1 MGGLTVRDMVPDVG
15 LFPLYLRNAGRVTDA
30 PGPYHVGAL
39 LAILSAL
46 SCPHAR
52 ASIRVGR
59 DERREPLHLW
69 ILLVGPSGNRK
80 TTCVNLASEAAEAV
94 LGGRY
99 RSALGSAAGIEEMLM
114 REPYPVMLIPE
125 APTWFASNRA
135 SYMHDGAALFC
146 DLYDGRIRRRNVL
159 EGAPRP
165 SKRSKDQGKDPDS
178 RKAVNVTILAAGA
191 TAGLMRS
198 TRRVD
203 WEGGLLS
210 RVLIVGAGEPRY
222 RPIPFSWDED
232 FLASFQRRLIA
243 VENIAKRTQ
252 TVSPTDKA
260 RQEYEAWSFRLH
272 AGLRGLSDAH
282 SILCNRLTHH
292 VLRIAALYALSRL
305 SVEISGDDML
315 RACHFGL
322 YCRDSILALDLS

>member
-1 MGGLTVRDMVPDVG
+1 MGGLTVRDMIPDVG

-39 LAILSAL
+39 LSILSGIA
-46 SCPHAR
+46 CPHAR

-80 TTCVNLASEAAEAV
+80 TTCVNLASEAAESV
-94 LGGRY
+94 LGDRY
-99 RSALGSAAGIEEMLM
+99 RSALGSAAGIEEMLL
-114 REPYPVMLIPE
+114 REPYPIMLIPE

-159 EGAPRP
+159 EGAPRQ
-165 SKRSKDQGKDPDS
+165 SKRQKGEKQPDTL
-178 RKAVNVTILAAGA
+178 KAVNVTILAAGA

-210 RVLIVGAGEPRY
+210 RVLIVGAGDPRY
-222 RPIPFSWDED
+222 RPIPFSWDES
-232 FLASFQRRLIA
+232 FLTSFTRRLRA
-243 VENIAKRTQ
+243 VENIAKRTSVV
-252 TVSPTDKA
+252 TPTNEA
-260 RQEYEAWSFRLH
+260 RQEYEGWSFQLH

-282 SILCNRLTHH
+282 AILCNRLTHH
-292 VLRIAALYALSRL
+292 VLRISALYALSRL
-305 SVEISGDDML
+305 ETIISRDDML
-315 RACHFGL
+315 RACAFGL
-322 YCRDSILALDLS
+322 YCRDSLLALDLS

>member
-1 MGGLTVRDMVPDVG
+1 MVPDVG
-15 LFPLYLRNAGRVTDA
+15 LFPIYLRNASRVTDA

-39 LAILSAL
+39 LGVMSAVA
-46 SCPHAR
+46 CPHAR

-80 TTCVNLASEAAEAV
+80 TTCVNLASEAAEKV

-99 RSALGSAAGIEEMLM
+99 RSPLGSAAGIEEMVL
-114 REPYPVMLIPE
+114 REPHPFMLIPE
-125 APTWFASNRA
+125 APTWFAGNRA
-135 SYMHDGAALFC
+135 SYMHDGAALYC

-159 EGAPRP
+159 EGAPRQ
-165 SKRSKDQGKDPDS
+165 SKR
-178 RKAVNVTILAAGA
+178 RKGEPQADTIKQVNVTILAAGA

-222 RPIPFSWDED
+222 RPIPFSWDES
-232 FLASFQRRLIA
+232 FLDSFKRRLIA

-252 TVSPTDKA
+252 TVSPTDAA
-260 RQEYEAWSFRLH
+260 RKEYEAWSFRLH

-292 VLRIAALYALSRL
+292 VLRIASLYALSRL
-305 SVEISGDDML
+305 STEITGDDMI

-322 YCRDSILALDLS
+322 YCRDSILALELS